1 MLKTAWKE
9 LFPRALIAFLYA
21 LGLSMTLLCVMGFTS
36 QIPLCALICLLVTLL
51 CSAAS
56 LRKWAVWLLGG
67 CVGIAAMA
75 WLFLMGGMTTLTDVL
90 RAATLHVSGRTAAL
104 PLFQRETVLLLS
116 LLCGFASVLLTHR
129 GAGGYPALIV
139 VLLAV
144 LLLWLGDTPRAM
156 LYLLPAVIATLALLI
171 HTGHTMLP
179 LRRVLPLTIAIV
191 LLSYLIVPASG
202 VTIAPLK
209 ETADMLRQRI
219 FDYLFFTAPRNV
231 FTLASEGYY
240 PLGQNQLGGPATPDE
255 EPVMMVSTPKMVYLR
270 GAVKDEYTGRNWV
283 DTQSGFRYL
292 WVSPRWRSERSSIFN
307 AELPRGALGA
317 DEGLMSVEQV
327 SVRMMSGSASSL
339 FLPQRIRDLQPG
351 GDLVPYFNASSEVFV
366 TRDLQGGDTYTV
378 SAPLMLGGEAG
389 MGTLVT
395 ACAASGDA
403 AWHTIQQTY
412 TKLPDHL
419 QQELYELAQ
428 EVTAEASTP
437 YDKAYALQTYLSR
450 TYRYALD
457 VEVMPSNVDFVSY
470 FLLKSKEGYCTYFAS
485 AMTVLCRMVGL
496 PARYVEGYLARPEA
510 NGVAYVTGMDAHAW
524 TEVYFEGFGWLTFD
538 ATPILSNQ
546 SDDSS
551 QQDQPDEPEIE
562 DPQPTPTPPPQ
573 DQSEE
578 PTPSPPPEDEPSPE
592 PSDQP
597 DVRQQDDDKPSLW
610 WLLILLLLLIA
621 AAVRILM
628 TQPAHLASRAT
639 GELARWMIWMQAVH
653 DCLTVLHLPR
663 QSSES
668 PMAYMRRLDASR
680 RVNAE
685 LAPLGE
691 CEAMVFYGKVDPE
704 PDESRMAQTA
714 YQRIFA
720 SMPWY
725 QKTQLILLRAF
736 LPLKRRSFTRT
747 PGIR

>member
-1 MLKTAWKE
+1 MLKTVWKD
-9 LFPRALIAFLYA
+9 LFPRALVAFLYA

-36 QIPLCALICLLVTLL
+36 QIPLCALLCLLVTLL

-56 LRKWAVWLLGG
+56 LRKWGVWLLSG
-67 CVGIAAMA
+67 CVGVAASA
-75 WLFLMGGMTTLTDVL
+75 WLAFMGGATTLTDVL
-90 RAATLHVSGRTAAL
+90 RASVLHVSGNAAAL
-104 PLFQRETVLLLS
+104 PLFQREAVLLLS

-129 GAGGYPALIV
+129 SAGGYPALIV

-156 LYLLPAVIATLALLI
+156 LYLLPAVVATLALLI
-171 HTGHTMLP
+171 HTGHATLP

-209 ETADMLRQRI
+209 ETADTLRQKI

-270 GAVKDEYTGRNWV
+270 GSVKDEYTGRSWV

-292 WVSPRWRSERSSIFN
+292 WVSPRWRSERSAVFN
-307 AELPRGALGA
+307 ETLPQGALGA
-317 DEGLMSVEQV
+317 DEGLMSVEQI
-327 SVRMMSGSASSL
+327 SIRMMNGSASSL

-351 GDLVPYFNASSEVFV
+351 GDLVPYFNASSEVFA
-366 TRDLQGGDTYTV
+366 TRDLQAGDTYTV

-395 ACAASGDA
+395 ACAAAGDA
-403 AWHTIQQTY
+403 NWHSIQEIY

-419 QQELYELAQ
+419 QEELYELAQ
-428 EVTAEASTP
+428 EITAEASTP

-457 VEVMPSNVDFVSY
+457 VEVLPSNVDFVSY

-546 SDDSS
+546 GDDSDS
-551 QQDQPDEPEIE
+551 QDPQDDPEIE
-562 DPQPTPTPPPQ
+562 DPLPTPTPEEQP
-573 DQSEE
+573 EE
-578 PTPSPPPEDEPSPE
+578 PTPTPQPEDEPSPE

-597 DVRQQDDDKPSLW
+597 DAQHQDSGKPSLW

-628 TQPAHLASRAT
+628 TQPAFMVSRAT
-639 GELARWMIWMQAVH
+639 GELARWMILMQAVH
-653 DCLTVLHLPR
+653 DTLTVLHLPR
-663 QSSES
+663 RSSES

-680 RVNAE
+680 RVNTT
-685 LAPLGE
+685 LTPLGE
-691 CEAMVFYGKVDPE
+691 CEALVFYGKVDPE
-704 PDESRMAQTA
+704 PDETRMAQTA
-714 YQRIFA
+714 CQQLFTSLI
-720 SMPWY
+720 WH
-725 QKTQLILLRAF
+725 QKAQLILLRAF
-736 LPLKRRSFTRT
+736 VPLKHRSFTQIPSSR
-747 PGIR
+747 